1 MVMMV
6 PSAFRFFQQTS
17 GDRITRPHVTAHTP
31 PDLPNL
37 YAGRIQRQS
46 LRVMTLN
53 IAHGRYNSPNQR
65 LRKNRIE
72 SNLDDIAVVLKR
84 EQPDILALQEADG
97 SSLWSGK
104 FNHVEYLAEKA
115 GFSYSIRAEHVKG
128 KKMSYGTALLSMV
141 DLYDL
146 MSVTFNPSPPTF
158 SKGFVI
164 ATMAWPGK
172 PPMEIDIVS
181 VHLDCYRKSIRKRQI
196 EDLITI
202 LSLRNK
208 AMIIMGDFNCEWTT
222 DESALHILA
231 QQCNLKGY
239 NPQGSEMDTFPFL
252 KRRLDWVLVSP
263 DLDFITYQVLSDTV
277 SDHRGVICELQ
288 RSGSQTIWS

>member
-1 MVMMV
+1 MTHAS
-6 PSAFRFFQQTS
+6 PALPTS
-17 GDRITRPHVTAHTP
+17 
-31 PDLPNL
+31 
-37 YAGRIQRQS
+37 YAGQVQRQS

-53 IAHGRYNSPNQR
+53 IAHGRYNSANQR

-72 SNLDDIAVVLKR
+72 SNLDDIAAVLKR

-97 SSLWSGK
+97 SSLWSGM

-115 GFSYSIRAEHVKG
+115 GFSYSIRGEHVKG
-128 KKMSYGTALLSMV
+128 RKMSYGTALLSMV
-141 DLYDL
+141 DLHDL

-164 ATMAWPGK
+164 ATMTWSGT

-202 LSLRNK
+202 LSLRNR

-222 DESALHILA
+222 AESALHMLA

-239 NPQGSEMDTFPFL
+239 NPQGAELDTFPFL

-263 DLDFITYQVLSDTV
+263 DLNFITYQVLSDSV
-277 SDHRGVICELQ
+277 SDHRGVVCELQ